1 MKCGIVFAKYR
12 PRVSLQRQ
20 QESQNNSRWVSLAKE
35 WLVDSDTSTDSLTFA
50 GRVAVFLLLLWWGR
64 TFIFTPLETN
74 YTGESFL
81 HLINLPFHEAGHLLF
96 IPLGRFMT
104 ILGGSLGQILMPLVC
119 LGTFLIKTRD
129 PFGASVALWWTAES
143 FMDIA
148 PYINDAR
155 AMDLMLLGGVTGKE
169 TDGHDWNN
177 ILTMLD
183 WLEYDHRVAHLA
195 YNFGILLMLASFAWG
210 GLLLLK
216 HYRRLSP
223 EDHEENE
230 KPRTSAVNSN
240 RTPTTPSCVYRVLF
254 FDKLSSGQ
262 EVSHLLN
269 QWNLVRFRI
278 LTLLG

>member
-1 MKCGIVFAKYR
+1 MESTETSIVSCPKCQADQPEGATECVKCGIIFAKYR
-12 PRVSLQRQ
+12 PIVSLQRQ
-20 QESQNNSRWVSLAKE
+20 QESQNNSRWMSLAKE

-50 GRVAVFLLLLWWGR
+50 GRAAVFLLLLWWGR

-119 LGTFLIKTRD
+119 LATFLIKTRD

-148 PYINDAR
+148 PYIDDAR

-177 ILTMLD
+177 ILTMLG
-183 WLEYDHRVAHLA
+183 WLEYDHRLAHLT
-195 YNFGILLMLASFAWG
+195 YNFGILLMLVSFAWG

-216 HYRRLSP
+216 HYRRLAS
-223 EDHEENE
+223 
-230 KPRTSAVNSN
+230 
-240 RTPTTPSCVYRVLF
+240 
-254 FDKLSSGQ
+254 
-262 EVSHLLN
+262 
-269 QWNLVRFRI
+269 
-278 LTLLG
+278 

>member
-1 MKCGIVFAKYR
+1 MLDSLFEHPANELHSAAWINPEIFLSDRALSPTVCLWSPPRPRPLSCPKCQADQPDGATECVKCGIIFAKYR
-12 PRVSLQRQ
+12 PLVPLQRQ
-20 QESQNNSRWVSLAKE
+20 PVLRDRSRWVSLAKE

-119 LGTFLIKTRD
+119 LATFLIKTRD

-177 ILTMLD
+177 ILTMLG
-183 WLEYDHRVAHLA
+183 WLEYDHRLAHLA
-195 YNFGILLMLASFAWG
+195 YNLGILLMLASFAWG

-216 HYRRLSP
+216 HYRRL
-223 EDHEENE
+223 
-230 KPRTSAVNSN
+230 
-240 RTPTTPSCVYRVLF
+240 
-254 FDKLSSGQ
+254 
-262 EVSHLLN
+262 
-269 QWNLVRFRI
+269 
-278 LTLLG
+278 

>member
-1 MKCGIVFAKYR
+1 MEPTATSTLSCPKCQAGQPDGATECVKCGIIFAKYR
-12 PRVSLQRQ
+12 TRTPPVRQ
-20 QESQNNSRWVSLAKE
+20 QAAPQNYAPWVSLVKE
-35 WLVDSDTSTDSLTFA
+35 WLVDSDTPTDSLRFA
-50 GRVAVFLLLLWWGR
+50 GRVVVFLVLLWWGR
-64 TFIFTPLETN
+64 AFIFTPLETN

-148 PYINDAR
+148 PYIDDAR

-177 ILTMLD
+177 ILTMLG
-183 WLEYDHRVAHLA
+183 WLEYDHRLAHLA

-216 HYRRLSP
+216 HYRRL
-223 EDHEENE
+223 
-230 KPRTSAVNSN
+230 
-240 RTPTTPSCVYRVLF
+240 
-254 FDKLSSGQ
+254 
-262 EVSHLLN
+262 
-269 QWNLVRFRI
+269 
-278 LTLLG
+278 